1 MIRIPDN
8 VLKFSDNE
16 DLFKAWGDYF
26 NHYRAVNFGINKD
39 YDKNRSLDEKAEKL
53 NRAIQAEINKF
64 AGTPSETVISER
76 IWQTSPQYRWAAFA
90 VVNALVDMVIPDVVA
105 DTYGRFSEIRNIG
118 YGDSAVFDIK
128 SSDLFYVTKNG
139 NNRRH
144 VTAQRQFTGQ
154 TSLIPQNNSI
164 TVQFDVYRILC
175 GKENLAEYAMKVALS
190 IESEIAKD
198 VYVALSSSFDNLTGN
213 FKKAGFTLD
222 AFLKLRNRVSA
233 ANGGSRVY
241 VYGTDIALSGILP
254 ENEYLQ
260 MGLGVGLAETYNSI
274 GYLPVFMNTSLIAFP
289 QKIDWTSSDYEFALA
304 DNELFFIASNSQ
316 SLVKIVFEGETI
328 SIVDS
333 QYANANLTQD
343 VTLHKKWVVGIVTNS
358 KYGIMKIA

>member
-53 NRAIQAEINKF
+53 NRAIHAEINKF

-105 DTYGRFSEIRNIG
+105 DAYGRFSEIRNIG

-154 TSLIPQNNSI
+154 TSLIPQSNSI
-164 TVQFDVYRILC
+164 TVQLDVYRILC

-198 VYVALSSSFDNLTGN
+198 VYVALSDSYNSLTAN
-213 FKKAGFTLD
+213 FKEAAFTQD

-254 ENEYLQ
+254 ENDYLK
-260 MGLGVGLAETYNSI
+260 MGLGETYNSI
-274 GYLPVFMNTSLIAFP
+274 GYLPVYMNTSLIAFP

-304 DNELFFIASNSQ
+304 DDELFFIASNSQ

-328 SIVDS
+328 SIADS

-343 VTLHKKWVVGIVTNS
+343 VTMHKKWVVGIVTNS
-358 KYGIMKIA
+358 KYGIMKLA